1 MLCPPAVGSDGPIQ
15 SINMALISREKV
27 ASLRQAIADHDFLH
41 RILRKIEHLLRVVFH
56 AHKIEWQYVRAAAE
70 EILIADIMTRY
81 GGQIDG
87 VYYALRKR
95 EESGHS
101 WEQAITDYATYC
113 HNYFTTP
120 LGVVIRLD
128 LYGDDAHF
136 ITTAAGKLSIMVQM
150 TEREALDKAEPQA
163 ASDQAAAAAV
173 E

>member
-1 MLCPPAVGSDGPIQ
+1 
-15 SINMALISREKV
+15 MALIPREKV
-27 ASLRQAIADHDFLH
+27 AALRQAIADHDFLH

-95 EESGHS
+95 EESGHT

-120 LGVVIRLD
+120 LGIVIRLD
-128 LYGDDAHF
+128 YFGDDAHF
-136 ITTAAGKLSIMVQM
+136 ISPAAGKRSILVQ
-150 TEREALDKAEPQA
+150 TADREAQATTPQA
-163 ASDQAAAAAV
+163 ASDQAAAAV

>member
-1 MLCPPAVGSDGPIQ
+1 MGSDRPDQVID
-15 SINMALISREKV
+15 MALIPREKV
-27 ASLRQAIADHDFLH
+27 ASLRQAIAEHDFLH

-81 GGQIDG
+81 AGQIDG
-87 VYYALRKR
+87 VYHALRKR

-120 LGVVIRLD
+120 LGIVIRLE
-128 LYGDDAHF
+128 YFGDDAHF
-136 ITTAAGKLSIMVQM
+136 ISPAAGKRSILVQ
-150 TEREALDKAEPQA
+150 TADREAQVIQQP

>member
-1 MLCPPAVGSDGPIQ
+1 
-15 SINMALISREKV
+15 MAQISKEQV
-27 ASLRQAIADHDFLH
+27 AALRQAIAEHDFLH
-41 RILRKIEHLLRVVFH
+41 RILRKIETLLRVVFH

-87 VYYALRKR
+87 VYFSLRKR
-95 EESGHS
+95 EESGHT

-120 LGVVIRLD
+120 LGIVIRLG
-128 LYGDDAHF
+128 YFGDDAHF
-136 ITTAAGKLSIMVQM
+136 ISPAAGKRSILVQ
-150 TEREALDKAEPQA
+150 TAEREVGRQPAT
-163 ASDQAAAAAV
+163 DQAAAAAV

>member
-1 MLCPPAVGSDGPIQ
+1 MSQIP
-15 SINMALISREKV
+15 REKV

-41 RILRKIEHLLRVVFH
+41 RIERKIEQLLRVVFH
-56 AHKIEWQYVRAAAE
+56 AHKIERQYVRAAAE

-87 VYYALRKR
+87 VYHALRKR
-95 EESGHS
+95 EESGHT

-120 LGVVIRLD
+120 LGIVIRLD
-128 LYGDDAHF
+128 FFGDDAHF
-136 ITTAAGKLSIMVQM
+136 ISPAAGKRSILVQ
-150 TEREALDKAEPQA
+150 TAEREAPATPQP
-163 ASDQAAAAAV
+163 ASEQAAAAAV